1 MELSGLV
8 PQLNKASAYWLQYAR
23 IQLYHTQADYAAKT
37 FHTIL
42 KVLLILKEFNLS
54 LLQGIMHVEDDAEEE
69 FEIDINEQEPAFLK
83 GQSTKNGAEVSPV
96 KIVANPDGSL
106 QVMILPCR
114 WTSHMYETVQLLL
127 R

>member
-1 MELSGLV
+1 M
-8 PQLNKASAYWLQYAR
+8 Q
-23 IQLYHTQADYAAKT
+23 
-37 FHTIL
+37 F
-42 KVLLILKEFNLS
+42 S

-106 QVMILPCR
+106 QVIILPCR
-114 WTSHMYETVQLLL
+114 WISPMYETVHPLL